1 MKSELGARTFFT
13 GFSLIFSHFSYILV
27 LKDELAQLHAKQGLP
42 VEKPSKHHEHHS
54 HSQFQAME
62 QTILTLKRVIEKLK
76 VDNKYLKDAKNGSS
90 SSSSVPSTASYMSQ
104 TDRKKEELFEKL
116 KIENEKLQRNYRE
129 TIGKIS
135 ALEIEL
141 QLSQAQSITVSCP
154 HCNRNLSEM
163 ATQDADVLS
172 QQLQQKSALL
182 EKAKTLL
189 TRAAAK
195 EKHLREQIFY
205 LKKRVCDLEGVPV
218 ISEENSESG
227 G

>member
-1 MKSELGARTFFT
+1 MVDHLLTT
-13 GFSLIFSHFSYILV
+13 YNDYVLTTYVFSRSYILV
-27 LKDELAQLHAKQGLP
+27 LKDELAQSHAKIGMP
-42 VEKPSKHHEHHS
+42 TEKLTKHHDYHLA
-54 HSQFQAME
+54 SQNHAME

-76 VDNKYLKDAKNGSS
+76 MENKYLKEPRSGAT
-90 SSSSVPSTASYMSQ
+90 SSVPSTASYMSQ
-104 TDRKKEELFEKL
+104 TDRKKEELFERL
-116 KIENEKLQRNYRE
+116 KNEHEKLQRLHNE
-129 TIGKIS
+129 TLGKIS

-141 QLSQAQSITVSCP
+141 QLSQAQAINVSCP

-172 QQLQQKSALL
+172 QQLQQKTVLL

-227 G
+227 C

>member
-1 MKSELGARTFFT
+1 M
-13 GFSLIFSHFSYILV
+13 
-27 LKDELAQLHAKQGLP
+27 LKDELAQSHSKLGVLMTGKP
-42 VEKPSKHHEHHS
+42 VKHHDHHQT
-54 HSQFQAME
+54 SQNQAME

-76 VDNKYLKDAKNGSS
+76 VENKYLKEPKSC
-90 SSSSVPSTASYMSQ
+90 SSSVPSTSSYISQ
-104 TDRKKEELFEKL
+104 TDRKKEEIFERL
-116 KIENEKLQRNYRE
+116 KNEHEKLQRSHNE
-129 TIGKIS
+129 TLGKIS

-141 QLSQAQSITVSCP
+141 QLSQTHQAITVSCP
-154 HCNRNLSEM
+154 HCNRIASSEM

-172 QQLQQKSALL
+172 QQLQQKTIIL

-195 EKHLREQIFY
+195 EKHLREQIFH

-227 G
+227 C

>member
-1 MKSELGARTFFT
+1 
-13 GFSLIFSHFSYILV
+13 
-27 LKDELAQLHAKQGLP
+27 
-42 VEKPSKHHEHHS
+42 
-54 HSQFQAME
+54 ME

-76 VDNKYLKDAKNGSS
+76 VENKYLKDSKPSS
-90 SSSSVPSTASYMSQ
+90 SSSSAIPSTSNYMSQ

-116 KIENEKLQRNYRE
+116 KTEHEKLQKNYNE
-129 TIGKIS
+129 TLDKIS
-135 ALEIEL
+135 SLEIEL
-141 QLSQAQSITVSCP
+141 QLSQAQAINVSCP
-154 HCNRNLSEM
+154 HCNRNFGEM
-163 ATQDADVLS
+163 AAQDADVLS
-172 QQLQQKSALL
+172 QQLQQKSILL

-227 G
+227 C

>member
-1 MKSELGARTFFT
+1 MNCHQVNPNEINNQFC
-13 GFSLIFSHFSYILV
+13 FSYILV
-27 LKDELAQLHAKQGLP
+27 LKDELAQCHAKAGLP
-42 VEKPSKHHEHHS
+42 VEKISKYHDHHHNQPQH
-54 HSQFQAME
+54 QAME

-76 VDNKYLKDAKNGSS
+76 AENKYLKDSKIAS

-116 KIENEKLQRNYRE
+116 KIEHEKLQRSYNDVL
-129 TIGKIS
+129 GKIS

-141 QLSQAQSITVSCP
+141 QLSQAQSINVSCP
-154 HCNRNLSEM
+154 HCSRNLSEL

-172 QQLQQKSALL
+172 QQLQQKTALL

-189 TRAAAK
+189 NRAAAK
-195 EKHLREQIFY
+195 EKHLREQIIY

-227 G
+227 

>member
-1 MKSELGARTFFT
+1 MS
-13 GFSLIFSHFSYILV
+13 
-27 LKDELAQLHAKQGLP
+27 
-42 VEKPSKHHEHHS
+42 VEKSSKHQEHH
-54 HSQFQAME
+54 HASQHQME

-76 VDNKYLKDAKNGSS
+76 ADNKYLKDSKVGLA
-90 SSSSVPSTASYMSQ
+90 SVPSTASYMSQ

-116 KIENEKLQRNYRE
+116 KIENEKLQAKYNDMV
-129 TIGKIS
+129 GKVS

-141 QLSQAQSITVSCP
+141 QLSQAQVINVSCP
-154 HCNRNLSEM
+154 HCNGNFAEM

-172 QQLQQKSALL
+172 QQLQQKIALL

-189 TRAAAK
+189 ARAAAK

-227 G
+227 L

>member
-1 MKSELGARTFFT
+1 
-13 GFSLIFSHFSYILV
+13 
-27 LKDELAQLHAKQGLP
+27 
-42 VEKPSKHHEHHS
+42 
-54 HSQFQAME
+54 ME

-76 VDNKYLKDAKNGSS
+76 VENKYLKDSKGSS
-90 SSSSVPSTASYMSQ
+90 SSLPSTSMYMSQ
-104 TDRKKEELFEKL
+104 GDRKKEELFEKI
-116 KIENEKLQRNYRE
+116 KNEHDKLQKNYSE
-129 TIGKIS
+129 TLGKIS
-135 ALEIEL
+135 TLEIEL
-141 QLSQAQSITVSCP
+141 QLSQAQAINVSCP
-154 HCNRNLSEM
+154 HCNQNLNDM

-172 QQLQQKSALL
+172 QQLQQKTALL

-227 G
+227 WLSFKF

>member
-1 MKSELGARTFFT
+1 MPIERS
-13 GFSLIFSHFSYILV
+13 
-27 LKDELAQLHAKQGLP
+27 
-42 VEKPSKHHEHHS
+42 SKHHDHH
-54 HSQFQAME
+54 HTPQCQAME
-62 QTILTLKRVIEKLK
+62 QTILTLKRVIEKLR
-76 VDNKYLKDAKNGSS
+76 VENKNLKDSKL
-90 SSSSVPSTASYMSQ
+90 SSSSVPSTAAYMSQ

-116 KIENEKLQRNYRE
+116 KIEHEKLQKSNND
-129 TIGKIS
+129 TLGKIS
-135 ALEIEL
+135 SLEIEL
-141 QLSQAQSITVSCP
+141 QLSQAQSINVSCP
-154 HCNRNLSEM
+154 HCNRNFGEM

-227 G
+227 

>member
-1 MKSELGARTFFT
+1 
-13 GFSLIFSHFSYILV
+13 V
-27 LKDELAQLHAKQGLP
+27 LKDELAQAHVKAGMP
-42 VEKPSKHHEHHS
+42 VEKPSKHHHDHHQ
-54 HSQFQAME
+54 HQAME

-76 VDNKYLKDAKNGSS
+76 VENKYLKESKPSS
-90 SSSSVPSTASYMSQ
+90 IPSTATYMSQ
-104 TDRKKEELFEKL
+104 NDRKKEELFEKL
-116 KIENEKLQRNYRE
+116 RNEHEKLQKNHNE
-129 TIGKIS
+129 MLGKVS

-141 QLSQAQSITVSCP
+141 QLSQAQAINVSCP
-154 HCNRNLSEM
+154 HCNRNFGEM

-172 QQLQQKSALL
+172 QQLQQKTLLL

-195 EKHLREQIFY
+195 EKHLREQIFH

-227 G
+227 

>member
-1 MKSELGARTFFT
+1 
-13 GFSLIFSHFSYILV
+13 
-27 LKDELAQLHAKQGLP
+27 
-42 VEKPSKHHEHHS
+42 
-54 HSQFQAME
+54 ME

-76 VDNKYLKDAKNGSS
+76 VDNKYLKDAKSGS

-116 KIENEKLQRNYRE
+116 KIENEKLQKNYRE
-129 TIGKIS
+129 TLGKIS

-227 G
+227 A

>member
-1 MKSELGARTFFT
+1 M
-13 GFSLIFSHFSYILV
+13 IFFSYILV
-27 LKDELAQLHAKQGLP
+27 LKEELAQSHAKLGMP
-42 VEKPSKHHEHHS
+42 VEKSSKHHDHH
-54 HSQFQAME
+54 HASQYQAME

-76 VDNKYLKDAKNGSS
+76 SENKYLKDSKPSS
-90 SSSSVPSTASYMSQ
+90 SSSCVPSTAAYMSQ

-116 KIENEKLQRNYRE
+116 KIEHEKLQKSNND
-129 TIGKIS
+129 TLGKIS

-141 QLSQAQSITVSCP
+141 QLSQAQTINVSCP
-154 HCNRNLSEM
+154 HCNFNEM
-163 ATQDADVLS
+163 ASQDADVLS

-227 G
+227 

>member
-1 MKSELGARTFFT
+1 MPPEKS
-13 GFSLIFSHFSYILV
+13 
-27 LKDELAQLHAKQGLP
+27 
-42 VEKPSKHHEHHS
+42 SKHHHDHHTT
-54 HSQFQAME
+54 QQYQAME

-76 VDNKYLKDAKNGSS
+76 AENKYLKDSKPTSS
-90 SSSSVPSTASYMSQ
+90 TSVPSTAAYMSQ

-116 KIENEKLQRNYRE
+116 KMEHEKLQKSHND
-129 TIGKIS
+129 TLVKIS
-135 ALEIEL
+135 SVEIDL
-141 QLSQAQSITVSCP
+141 QLSQAQSINVSCP
-154 HCNRNLSEM
+154 HCNRNFAEM
-163 ATQDADVLS
+163 AAQDADVLS
-172 QQLQQKSALL
+172 QQLLQKSALL

-227 G
+227 CT